1 MPGDD
6 LFGRDRVLR
15 IAELDVVDLVEELP
29 HTDRR
34 TVTPACDDIAQ
45 AVHVAAGL
53 RLPGE
58 KRPVGMHGTLSHA
71 EHRVYPQPFAKPDEM
86 VETGDGAGIIV
97 CIGCLVAYVVEM
109 VLLVDR
115 EIEPAHPNANK
126 ITAVAGEERQH
137 VVVVIFV
144 VLFVQGLEKAR
155 IVVGTRFPADVFSN
169 TPERR
174 SVVVNQRPVIAHMQ
188 NTPGIRGRA
197 DIEVYGF
204 RAGGFTALFA
214 QAEAAGIASLFL
226 RRETGFPA
234 RLGTR
239 RPLDPVTRQHPFGA
253 RRRGNQHVESN
264 LLLQIGIV
272 VTGRQADREIGTLV
286 KAGPGRSAFH
296 GTDLRPYPG
305 RGEEY
310 KEDQNG
316 FFHRSS

>member
-1 MPGDD
+1 
-6 LFGRDRVLR
+6 
-15 IAELDVVDLVEELP
+15 
-29 HTDRR
+29 
-34 TVTPACDDIAQ
+34 
-45 AVHVAAGL
+45 
-53 RLPGE
+53 
-58 KRPVGMHGTLSHA
+58 
-71 EHRVYPQPFAKPDEM
+71 
-86 VETGDGAGIIV
+86 
-97 CIGCLVAYVVEM
+97 
-109 VLLVDR
+109 
-115 EIEPAHPNANK
+115 
-126 ITAVAGEERQH
+126 
-137 VVVVIFV
+137 
-144 VLFVQGLEKAR
+144 
-155 IVVGTRFPADVFSN
+155 
-169 TPERR
+169 
-174 SVVVNQRPVIAHMQ
+174 MQ

-239 RPLDPVTRQHPFGA
+239 RPLDPVTRQHTFGA

-316 FFHRSS
+316 FFIGRHDFEKRYASPTRGISFSQVKMFRARPSGHRYSR